1 MDSTYKKDNK
11 NIVLILI
18 ATLIAA
24 IIAGFVIY
32 SLTHDMQQAP
42 TKELTIKITDK
53 GFVPSEVYVSNGSN
67 VIWVNETEVPQK
79 IASDPYGANANLPSL
94 KSGVLGPKEK
104 YAFTLGTIGKFGY
117 HSELDPPRQGLI
129 VVE

>member
-53 GFVPSEVYVSNGSN
+53 GFVPSEVYVSKGSN
-67 VIWVNETEVPQK
+67 VIWVNETEIPQT
-79 IASDPYGANANLPSL
+79 IAADPYGANSSLPDL
-94 KSGVLGPKEK
+94 KSGVLGPSEK
-104 YAFTLGTIGKFGY
+104 YAFTLNSIGKFGY
-117 HSELDPPRQGLI
+117 HSKMDPPRQGMII
-129 VVE
+129 VE